1 VTQPPDPPST
11 PILEG
16 VRARHPGTSWL
27 GFAVSEALAEAGARV
42 GRRPATT
49 LQGNLLHGRPAPA
62 KGIQPCCRRV
72 VRSLAI
78 APAADMVHRFWPMI
92 RERGGFCINVLAH
105 DQEFVSARL
114 AAKGPGKL
122 EGLPWRP
129 SPNGSPI
136 LGGAIAWI
144 DARLES
150 EHPAGDHL
158 VVISRVLDLAG
169 SDAHPLIFFRGKYR
183 KLAG

>member
-1 VTQPPDPPST
+1 VSAATPPRPPAEMTGSEPPVSSSVYRRVLGSFATGVVAVTGLDRESGRATGLAANSFCSVSLDPP
-11 PILEG
+11 L
-16 VRARHPGTSWL
+16 VA
-27 GFAVSEALAEAGARV
+27 F
-42 GRRPATT
+42 
-49 LQGNLLHGRPAPA
+49 
-62 KGIQPCCRRV
+62 C
-72 VRSLAI
+72 I
-78 APAADMVHRFWPMI
+78 AHASSSWPMI